1 MPTEYGLQPIC
12 VLRVM
17 TQFAVEACAS
27 LVKEDD
33 VPGGKVAHQCT
44 LQVCHEFS
52 IRFAHNWF
60 LIIAQQINECN
71 IRMMIGFFLKSRFC
85 IEWYVKSHYF
95 PLQVFTNV

>member
-1 MPTEYGLQPIC
+1 
-12 VLRVM
+12 M

-44 LQVCHEFS
+44 LQVFHEFS

-71 IRMMIGFFLKSRFC
+71 IRMMIVFLQSRFC
-85 IEWYVKSHYF
+85 IEWRVKWYVKSHYF

>member
-1 MPTEYGLQPIC
+1 MIHSLVLPNFSRESIC

-44 LQVCHEFS
+44 LQVFTNFQS
-52 IRFAHNWF
+52 DW
-60 LIIAQQINECN
+60 LII
-71 IRMMIGFFLKSRFC
+71 GL
-85 IEWYVKSHYF
+85 
-95 PLQVFTNV
+95 

>member
-1 MPTEYGLQPIC
+1 MINRPHCMILASLFFIKNSTYLRQISVKMTRYVCQQSTDYSPYVY

-44 LQVCHEFS
+44 LQVFTNFQS
-52 IRFAHNWF
+52 DW
-60 LIIAQQINECN
+60 LII
-71 IRMMIGFFLKSRFC
+71 GL
-85 IEWYVKSHYF
+85 
-95 PLQVFTNV
+95 

>member
-1 MPTEYGLQPIC
+1 MPTEYGHQPIC

-44 LQVCHEFS
+44 LQV
-52 IRFAHNWF
+52 
-60 LIIAQQINECN
+60 
-71 IRMMIGFFLKSRFC
+71 
-85 IEWYVKSHYF
+85 
-95 PLQVFTNV
+95 FTNFQSDLALN